1 MDLGIVGKRA
11 LVTGASAGIG
21 RAVAHVLAAEGVRVV
36 IAARNLEKLT
46 LVRDEIAATGAE
58 APAMVTGDLSTA
70 EGVAVVAQSASA
82 QYGGSTSW

>member
-70 EGVAVVAQSASA
+70 ECVAVVAQSA
-82 QYGGSTSW
+82 